1 MTMELELVLS
11 NHDNQLINNT
21 SLEATFEEVFLQV
34 YSDAPNR
41 SRNIAFSIKSPQ
53 KKMAFDKFVDKCYNL
68 CCAMRGTKDSQ
79 INTVVRDELKAL
91 IKEDYSLWLTKDIQT
106 ALIVG
111 MRERTDN
118 FGLSISDFR
127 GFLENYR
134 IKREDFFMANMPT
147 YE

>member
-1 MTMELELVLS
+1 MELSLTPY
-11 NHDNQLINNT
+11 DQRLIANT
-21 SLEATFEEVFLQV
+21 SLENTFEEVFLQV
-34 YSDAPNR
+34 HSTAKNR
-41 SRNIAFSIKSPQ
+41 KRNIAFATKDP
-53 KKMAFDKFVDKCYNL
+53 KNAMLFDMEIEKYYNR

-91 IKEDYSLWLTKDIQT
+91 IKEDYSLWLLQDIRT

-127 GFLENYR
+127 EMLENYR
-134 IKREDFFMANMPT
+134 VKREEFFMANTPI